1 MHGRLA
7 DHLDD
12 LLLPADCLSS
22 PGISCQEEDTRL
34 DRPLIQSRTALM
46 GAELSHLRLQQSA
59 LGQCPLQLSNT
70 SSQTEK
76 LHHDPGMTQSWTSLP
91 L

>member
-1 MHGRLA
+1 
-7 DHLDD
+7 
-12 LLLPADCLSS
+12 
-22 PGISCQEEDTRL
+22 
-34 DRPLIQSRTALM
+34 M